1 MIKCYYNGKVN
12 IRFNET
18 LNKDYKDDIVY
29 KVLYK
34 SEDKTHILYVKDGN
48 YNTSDG
54 GSNSNTYKYKT
65 EEEMK
70 ILEGFIRCY
79 AMRCGI
85 QPKQIL
91 DLNIK
96 LEK

>member
-1 MIKCYYNGKVN
+1 MAKLSTSEIIEAIK
-12 IRFNET
+12 
-18 LNKDYKDDIVY
+18 
-29 KVLYK
+29 
-34 SEDKTHILYVKDGN
+34 
-48 YNTSDG
+48 
-54 GSNSNTYKYKT
+54 
-65 EEEMK
+65 EMK